1 MNAQFNRDL
10 KRVLTQSQD
19 RLQKL
24 IQEEMDRREV
34 EIEVLLIKYN
44 VPEEEE

>member
-10 KRVLTQSQD
+10 KRVLTESQE

>member
-10 KRVLTQSQD
+10 KRVLTESQE

-34 EIEVLLIKYN
+34 EITVLLIKYN